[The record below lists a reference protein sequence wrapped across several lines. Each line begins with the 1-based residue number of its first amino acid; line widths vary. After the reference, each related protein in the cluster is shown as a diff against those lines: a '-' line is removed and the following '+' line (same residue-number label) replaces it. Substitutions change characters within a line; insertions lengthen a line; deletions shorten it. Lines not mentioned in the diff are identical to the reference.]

1 MVLNGILVVIAFLD
15 GQIRIHGAEKSDL
28 ANPKPAGSFRVCHT
42 VDSVEQH
49 MPGLGPNG
57 TRLPR
62 VPEVAT
68 RA

>member
-1 MVLNGILVVIAFLD
+1 MKWNIGCNRFVGHD
-15 GQIRIHGAEKSDL
+15 QIRVYGAAKSDL

-42 VDSVEQH
+42 VDSAEQH

-62 VPEVAT
+62 VREVAT